1 MTKLLTISE
10 LSEATGFSKK
20 TLYAWCKDRK
30 IPHIKI
36 GNDIRFDKDKIENW
50 IANRTVRM
58 KQAV

>member
-1 MTKLLTISE
+1 MIKLLTIKE
-10 LSEATGFSKK
+10 VSEATGFSTK
-20 TLYAWCKDRK
+20 TLYAWCKARK

-50 IANRTVRM
+50 LNNRTVRM